1 MEPKEV
7 IKWLQVCSKN
17 TTRRACRESDCPYWP
32 VYCEKGYL
40 DSCAKLL
47 ADAAELLQ
55 RAYPDEVKPCGWNLG
70 PDGLAV
76 IYENGDK
83 KIIIP
88 SGSSGEAAISENADR

>member
-1 MEPKEV
+1 MDPREV
-7 IKWLQVCSKN
+7 IKWLQICSKSN
-17 TTRRACRESDCPYWP
+17 SLNDCKQCPYNNL
-32 VYCEKGYL
+32 YYKKGYG
-40 DSCAKLL
+40 DACGRLL

-70 PDGLAV
+70 PDGLVV

-88 SGSSGEAAISENADR
+88 SGSSGEAAISENADQ

>member
-1 MEPKEV
+1 MNPREV
-7 IKWLQVCSKN
+7 IKWLQICSKN
-17 TTRRACRESDCPYWP
+17 YSLAECKDCPY
-32 VYCEKGYL
+32 YEKGYV
-40 DSCAKLL
+40 DSCGKLL
-47 ADAAELLQ
+47 AEAAELLQ
-55 RAYPDEVKPCGWNLG
+55 RAYPDEAKPCGWNLG

>member
-17 TTRRACRESDCPYWP
+17 TTPEVCRDCPYWP
-32 VYCEKGYL
+32 AYYEKGYVE
-40 DSCAKLL
+40 SCGKLL

-55 RAYPDEVKPCGWNLG
+55 KVYPDEVKPCGWNLD

-88 SGSSGEAAISENADR
+88 SDL

>member
-1 MEPKEV
+1 MEPREV

-17 TTRRACRESDCPYWP
+17 TTPEACKDCPYWP
-32 VYCEKGYL
+32 AYYEKGYVE
-40 DSCAKLL
+40 SCGKLL

-55 RAYPDEVKPCGWNLG
+55 KAYPDEVKPCGWNLG

-88 SGSSGEAAISENADR
+88 SGSSGEAAISETADR